1 MARPADWSSLGYS
14 SDPIPGEPTRVDLF
28 GRQYIGTADSI
39 VRAAANLEVAL
50 RDDFGQ
56 SDAID
61 AIREAATDVSRRIVK
76 AEDRYRGVGDAM
88 VAYALQLTGAQ
99 ADSLAAL
106 TSADTARTAAS
117 SARNMVNYYDQK
129 VNDPETAPANVS
141 SYSDSYDTWDTK
153 LSTAE
158 TQLSNAVGA
167 LAAAIAQRDR
177 AANTAVAAVEDVENS
192 GDLNDS
198 GWDNIVQWVQEN
210 KEIIDLIVDIVGYIA
225 TAVMIVALFIPGLN
239 VIVGIVALIA
249 TIVTLANVAL
259 QVAAGTM
266 GPVEAIMNVALAALT
281 FVGGRAIGSAVNGVQ
296 SATRTT
302 VSTSIRASYAGAG
315 IPGMTRAGA
324 MEIVQTATNVS
335 RPGQLA
341 LLDRLKFLTLDFR
354 QISQIRN
361 VANIELL
368 SGAHAGGSAAQ
379 LAQLGKLGNFGLA
392 MEAGSQVAGQGISAV
407 GNVEQPLPWRLGGNW

>member
-28 GRQYIGTADSI
+28 GRQYIGTADAI
-39 VRAAANLEVAL
+39 YRAVGNLTTAL
-50 RDDFGQ
+50 KPEFGQ
-56 SDAID
+56 SDAVD
-61 AIREAATDVSRRIVK
+61 AVREAAGDVARRIAK
-76 AEDRYRGVGDAM
+76 AETRYRGVGDAM
-88 VAYALQLTGAQ
+88 VAYAAQLTTAQ
-99 ADSLAAL
+99 ADSLTAL
-106 TSADTARTAAS
+106 TSADAARTSAS

-129 VNDPETAPANVS
+129 VNDPDTPPANVS
-141 SYSDSYDTWDTK
+141 SYSDSYDSWDTK

-167 LAAAIAQRDR
+167 LAAAIGQRDR
-177 AANTAVAAVEDVENS
+177 AAATAVTAVELVENS

-198 GWDNIVQWVQEN
+198 GWDNIVQWVNEN
-210 KEIIDLIVDIVGYIA
+210 KELIDLIVDIVGYIA

-266 GPVEAIMNVALAALT
+266 GPVEAILNVALAALT

-315 IPGMTRAGA
+315 IPGMTRASA
-324 MEIVQTATNVS
+324 LEIVQTATNVS
-335 RPGQLA
+335 RGGQLG
-341 LLDRLKFLTLDFR
+341 LLERLKFLTLDFR

-368 SGAHAGGSAAQ
+368 SGAHASGSAAQ
-379 LAQLGKLGNFGLA
+379 LAQLGKLGNLGLA
-392 MEAGSQVAGQGISAV
+392 MEGGSQLADQGISAI
-407 GNVEQPLPWRLGGNW
+407 GNAEKPLPWRIGGNW